1 LGFVQSNDITMNA
14 KYFIALKKIFFTII
28 VFFTFLFS
36 SGQRVYIDTV
46 TYEGT
51 IKIKKEDFRYKR
63 IKSVAGS
70 LKNNFKVYDPE
81 LNNPED
87 EALLIFDKTNKCIL
101 SFKLNEVEADHN
113 NATIMETECYVTDS
127 SLKLTRYNYWW
138 ASYNVGYPVGIEHYE
153 YSINSSGT
161 LYLKDSSSVF
171 SDNPKQ
177 KLRISKSDN
186 IKFREIIKKAF
197 TKEVDRQKMYEFLD

>member
-1 LGFVQSNDITMNA
+1 MGFVQSNDITMNA

>member
-1 LGFVQSNDITMNA
+1 MGFVQSNDITMNA
-14 KYFIALKKIFFTII
+14 KYFIVLKKIFFTII

-51 IKIKKEDFRYKR
+51 IKIKNEDFRYKR

-171 SDNPKQ
+171 SDDPKQ
-177 KLRISKSDN
+177 KLNISKSDN
-186 IKFREIIKKAF
+186 TKFREIIKKAF

>member
-1 LGFVQSNDITMNA
+1 MNA
-14 KYFIALKKIFFTII
+14 KSFTTLNKIFLTTI
-28 VFFTFLFS
+28 VCFTFLFS
-36 SGQRVYIDTV
+36 SGQRIYIDTV

-51 IKIKKEDFRYKR
+51 IKIKNDNFRYKR
-63 IKSVAGS
+63 IKSVVEN

-81 LNNPED
+81 LSNPED
-87 EALLIFDKTNKCIL
+87 ETLLIFDKTNKCIL
-101 SFKLNEVEADHN
+101 NFKLNEVEADHN

-138 ASYNVGYPVGIEHYE
+138 ASYDVGYPVGIEHYE
-153 YSINSSGT
+153 YCINNSGA

-171 SDNPKQ
+171 SDNSKQ
-177 KLRISKSDN
+177 KLKISKSDN

>member
-1 LGFVQSNDITMNA
+1 MGFVQSNDITMNA

-177 KLRISKSDN
+177 KLNISKSDN
-186 IKFREIIKKAF
+186 TKFREIIKKAF

>member
-1 LGFVQSNDITMNA
+1 MNA

-177 KLRISKSDN
+177 KLNISKSDN
-186 IKFREIIKKAF
+186 TKFREIIKKAF